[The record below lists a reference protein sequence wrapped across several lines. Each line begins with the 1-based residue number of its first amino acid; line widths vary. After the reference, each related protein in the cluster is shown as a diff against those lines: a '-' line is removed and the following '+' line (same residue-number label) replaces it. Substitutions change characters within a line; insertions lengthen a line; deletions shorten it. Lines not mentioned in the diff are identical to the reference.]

1 MGLMREGRE
10 EHSRGREKPG
20 EFSGSQNGCRRR
32 ERGPD
37 EAGEV
42 TSGLCWTR
50 EAGAM
55 INPGQQ
61 RGQRSPGPEP
71 CAWAS
76 RVWARVC
83 HCFLPS
89 PTLTLWLPSEEKG
102 LGEGQGRQ
110 E

>member
-20 EFSGSQNGCRRR
+20 ELSGGQNGCRRR
-32 ERGPD
+32 EQGPD

-50 EAGAM
+50 EAGAKVTAA
-55 INPGQQ
+55 NNWVSVPQ
-61 RGQRSPGPEP
+61 GPSRV
-71 CAWAS
+71 CAS
-76 RVWARVC
+76 RVWARVRQ
-83 HCFLPS
+83 CFLLR
-89 PTLTLWLPSEEKG
+89 PTLPSEEKG
-102 LGEGQGRQ
+102 LGEGPERQ